1 MKNLQIEELNKEETI
16 GDKMLKLQKLI
27 NTPAWELLGKE

>member
-1 MKNLQIEELNKEETI
+1 MEEETI
-16 GDKMLKLQKLI
+16 GDKMLKLQELI

>member
-1 MKNLQIEELNKEETI
+1 MEEETI